1 MNVMLGWDFK
11 RKTLIYLLDDWWM
24 SFPGG
29 CWCHHRRDNL
39 QYLLL
44 LRLGLALRVTRADH
58 VDSGADGGVPL
69 LVNMD
74 GPDLH
79 EDVREDLDVQVV
91 RHHAQDQPVPE
102 VEDVLQILRS
112 LVRNAGRNQ
121 SYNNNTQLY
130 IIRSTDLG
138 ANARRWSI
146 LALGLRMVTSLNT
159 R

>member
-1 MNVMLGWDFK
+1 
-11 RKTLIYLLDDWWM
+11 M

-44 LRLGLALRVTRADH
+44 LRLGLALRITRADH
-58 VDSGADGGVPL
+58 VDGGADGGVPL

-102 VEDVLQILRS
+102 VEDALQILRS
-112 LVRNAGRNQ
+112 LVRNAGRD
-121 SYNNNTQLY
+121 QLY
-130 IIRSTDLG
+130 NTTHNSSSSAARTWARMRGGG
-138 ANARRWSI
+138 ASWPW
-146 LALGLRMVTSLNT
+146 G
-159 R
+159 